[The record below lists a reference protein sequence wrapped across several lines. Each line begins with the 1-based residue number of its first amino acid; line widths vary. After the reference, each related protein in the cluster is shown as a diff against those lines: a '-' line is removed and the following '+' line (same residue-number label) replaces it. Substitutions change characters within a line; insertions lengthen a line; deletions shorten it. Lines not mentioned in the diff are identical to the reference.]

1 MATARRGAPGAP
13 RWASSRSAC
22 RRKPAAAPHCPTSP
36 PLAAAP
42 TGSLTAA
49 RPNTAMTAAGAPYS
63 AAMTLITPPAGR
75 QRTACR
81 IFLPQ
86 PGTETAR
93 HGVLSNQN
101 PPRCRTR
108 FQPCAA
114 GLFHV
119 LPQPW
124 PQVWPLSGPLQRP
137 RAHGPAHRSCAT
149 ILRPAEPRRPLP
161 LFGIACRQVFT
172 FRTRQQSPTQEPACP
187 LPSHPHPS
195 FF

>member
-13 RWASSRSAC
+13 QQASSRSAC

-63 AAMTLITPPAGR
+63 AAMTLIIPPAGR

-101 PPRCRTR
+101 PPRCRSR

-119 LPQPW
+119 LPQFW
-124 PQVWPLSGPLQRP
+124 PQAWPLHGSVQRLP
-137 RAHGPAHRSCAT
+137 V
-149 ILRPAEPRRPLP
+149 RPTGPRRPLP

-172 FRTRQQSPTQEPACP
+172 RRTRQQSPTQEPACP